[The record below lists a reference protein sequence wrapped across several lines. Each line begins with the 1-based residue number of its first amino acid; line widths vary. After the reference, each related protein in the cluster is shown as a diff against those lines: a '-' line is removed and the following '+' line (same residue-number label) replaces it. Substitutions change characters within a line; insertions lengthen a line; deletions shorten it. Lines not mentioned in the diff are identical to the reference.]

1 MEPFPSTGFTMR
13 ADLSPLSPDGFPPL
27 SMDGATVRPTRGGER
42 SGHKGRIVVIDADR
56 RAASGTAAWLCTQ
69 GWHASAAGS
78 IEEARGLVAR
88 GRCDA
93 WVVVGMAT
101 ARGAHAVRQGL
112 PPRHAG
118 TALVAIL
125 PPQAD
130 ATGWDVAL
138 GFPAADDLLLE
149 ALARACRAEQ
159 RSANPAPVRDA
170 AQAPIQAPVQAP
182 ISVPAAILGADP
194 SFLRVLDVARRV
206 ADTGVTILVT
216 GESGTGKSLLAREI
230 HTISQRR
237 AGRFVEVAC
246 GSLPESLLESE
257 LFGHVAGAFTGAT
270 VDREGRFAQ
279 ADGGTIFLDE
289 IATATPGLQVKLL
302 RVLQNLEFEPVG
314 GGTTR
319 KVDARL
325 ILATHED
332 LEALVAVG
340 RFRADLFWRI
350 NVVTIEMPSLRD
362 RRSDIPLLAGHF
374 LGRAAARAGRPV
386 HGFTPA
392 ALAALL
398 AHDWPGNVRELEHA
412 VERGVYLGTSSVI
425 DVGDLP
431 PAVVAAGAVL
441 REPRGA
447 GALRQSL
454 AVPERQLILEALE
467 RHAWRRDAAA
477 RALGIN
483 RTTLYKKAK
492 RLGLDLSALPT
503 GG

>member
-1 MEPFPSTGFTMR
+1 VEPFPSTGFTMR
-13 ADLSPLSPDGFPPL
+13 ADFFSASPAAFTPLTADDSP
-27 SMDGATVRPTRGGER
+27 AVRTMRGGER
-42 SGHKGRIVVIDADR
+42 SGQRGRIVVIDADR

-78 IEEARGLVAR
+78 VEEARGLVAR

-93 WVVVGMAT
+93 WVVVGMA
-101 ARGAHAVRQGL
+101 ASRGALAVRQGL

-125 PPQAD
+125 PPQSD
-130 ATGWDVAL
+130 ASGWDVAL

-149 ALARACRAEQ
+149 ALARACRAPGFE
-159 RSANPAPVRDA
+159 AVAAPALPPAPEA
-170 AQAPIQAPVQAP
+170 T
-182 ISVPAAILGADP
+182 PAAILGADE
-194 SFLRVLDVARRV
+194 SIRRVLDVARRV
-206 ADTGVTILVT
+206 ADTGVTILIT

-230 HTISQRR
+230 HAISQRR
-237 AGRFVEVAC
+237 TGRFVEVAC

-314 GGTTR
+314 GGATR
-319 KVDARL
+319 KVDTRL
-325 ILATHED
+325 VLATHED
-332 LEALVAVG
+332 LSALVAAG

-350 NVVTIEMPSLRD
+350 NVVTIEMPALRD
-362 RRSDIPLLAGHF
+362 RRSDIPVLAGHF
-374 LGRAAARAGRPV
+374 LARAAARAVRPV
-386 HGFTPA
+386 DRFTPA
-392 ALAALL
+392 ALEALV
-398 AHDWPGNVRELEHA
+398 AHAWPGNVRELEHA
-412 VERGVYLGTSSVI
+412 VERGVYLGTSSAV

-431 PAVVAAGAVL
+431 PAVVAAGAT
-441 REPRGA
+441 RPEPRGA

-454 AVPERQLILEALE
+454 AVPERQLILEALK

-477 RALGIN
+477 KALGIN

-492 RLGLDLSALPT
+492 RLGLDLSALPA

>member
-1 MEPFPSTGFTMR
+1 MR
-13 ADLSPLSPDGFPPL
+13 ADLSPLSPLPPL
-27 SMDGATVRPTRGGER
+27 SPSESFPLASGGRGVRTTRGGER
-42 SGHKGRIVVIDADR
+42 SGHRGRIVVIDADR
-56 RAASGTAAWLCTQ
+56 RAASGTAAWLCSQ

-78 IEEARGLVAR
+78 VEEARGLVAR

-93 WVVVGMAT
+93 WVVVGMAA
-101 ARGAHAVRQGL
+101 ARGALAVRQGL

-130 ATGWDVAL
+130 ASGWDVAL
-138 GFPAADDLLLE
+138 GFPAADDLLLD
-149 ALARACRAEQ
+149 ALARACRAPGFEAVAV
-159 RSANPAPVRDA
+159 SAQP
-170 AQAPIQAPVQAP
+170 P
-182 ISVPAAILGADP
+182 ISAPDASPAAILGADV
-194 SFLRVLDVARRV
+194 SIRRVLDVARRV

-230 HTISQRR
+230 HAISQRR
-237 AGRFVEVAC
+237 TGRFVEVAC

-314 GGTTR
+314 GGATR
-319 KVDARL
+319 KVDTRL

-332 LEALVAVG
+332 LSALVAAG

-350 NVVTIEMPSLRD
+350 NVVTIEMPALRN

-374 LGRAAARAGRPV
+374 LARAAARAGRPV
-386 HGFTPA
+386 DGFTPA
-392 ALAALL
+392 ALAALV

-412 VERGVYLGTSSVI
+412 VERGVYLGTSSAV

-431 PAVVAAGAVL
+431 PAVVAAGAI
-441 REPRGA
+441 RPEPRGE

-454 AVPERQLILEALE
+454 ALPERQLILEALE
-467 RHAWRRDAAA
+467 RHAWRRDVAA

-492 RLGLDLSALPT
+492 RLGLDLSTLPA

>member
-1 MEPFPSTGFTMR
+1 MR
-13 ADLSPLSPDGFPPL
+13 ADLSSASRAAFSPSTADGPAER
-27 SMDGATVRPTRGGER
+27 MTRGGER
-42 SGHKGRIVVIDADR
+42 SGHRGRVVVIDADR

-78 IEEARGLVAR
+78 VDEARGLVAR

-93 WVVVGMAT
+93 WVVVGMA
-101 ARGAHAVRQGL
+101 ADRGAEAVRHAL

-125 PPQAD
+125 PPHMNAS
-130 ATGWDVAL
+130 GWDAAL
-138 GFPAADDLLLE
+138 GFPAADDLLLD
-149 ALARACRAEQ
+149 ALAQACRA
-159 RSANPAPVRDA
+159 PAPA
-170 AQAPIQAPVQAP
+170 
-182 ISVPAAILGADP
+182 SVPAPAPRVASHQAEAGILGADP
-194 SFLRVLDVARRV
+194 SIRRVLDVARRV
-206 ADTGVTILVT
+206 ADTGVTILLT

-230 HTISQRR
+230 HAISQRR
-237 AGRFVEVAC
+237 TGRFVEVAC

-279 ADGGTIFLDE
+279 ADGGSIFLDE

-314 GGTTR
+314 GGLTR

-332 LEALVAVG
+332 LSALVATG
-340 RFRADLFWRI
+340 QFRADLFWRI

-362 RRSDIPLLAGHF
+362 RRSDIPLLASHF
-374 LGRAAARAGRPV
+374 LTRAAARAGRPV
-386 HGFTPA
+386 AGFTPA
-392 ALAALL
+392 ALAALVS
-398 AHDWPGNVRELEHA
+398 HDWPGNVRELEHA
-412 VERGVYLGTSSVI
+412 VERGVYLGTSSSV

-431 PAVVAAGAVL
+431 PAVVAAGAVRL
-441 REPRGA
+441 EPRGE
-447 GALRQSL
+447 GVLRQSL
-454 AVPERQLILEALE
+454 AQPERQLILEALQ

>member
-1 MEPFPSTGFTMR
+1 MR
-13 ADLSPLSPDGFPPL
+13 ADLFPLSSAEFSPLPA
-27 SMDGATVRPTRGGER
+27 DGAAVRATRGGER
-42 SGHKGRIVVIDADR
+42 SGHRGRVVVIDADR

-78 IEEARGLVAR
+78 VEEARGVVAR

-93 WVVVGMAT
+93 WIVVGMAA
-101 ARGAHAVRQGL
+101 ARGASAVRQGL

-118 TALVAIL
+118 TALVAVL
-125 PPQAD
+125 PSQMD
-130 ATGWDVAL
+130 ASGWDVAL
-138 GFPAADDLLLE
+138 GLPAADDLLLD
-149 ALARACRAEQ
+149 ALARACRAP
-159 RSANPAPVRDA
+159 RPASVPT
-170 AQAPIQAPVQAP
+170 PVQAP
-182 ISVPAAILGADP
+182 TQMPISAGAVILGGDP
-194 SFLRVLDVARRV
+194 SIRRVLDVARRV

-230 HTISQRR
+230 HAMSQRR

-246 GSLPESLLESE
+246 GSLSESLLESE

-270 VDREGRFAQ
+270 GDREGRFAQ

-314 GGTTR
+314 GGATR

-332 LEALVAVG
+332 LAALVGAG

-374 LGRAAARAGRPV
+374 LARAAVRAGRAV
-386 HGFTPA
+386 EGFTPA
-392 ALAALL
+392 ALAALI

-412 VERGVYLGTSSVI
+412 VERGVYLGTSNTV

-431 PAVVAAGAVL
+431 AAVVAAGAVRL
-441 REPRGA
+441 EPRGE

-492 RLGLDLSALPT
+492 RLGLDLSTLPA

>member
-13 ADLSPLSPDGFPPL
+13 ADFFSASPAEFTPLTADGP
-27 SMDGATVRPTRGGER
+27 AVRTTRGGER
-42 SGHKGRIVVIDADR
+42 SGQRGRVVVIDADR

-78 IEEARGLVAR
+78 VEEARGLVAR

-93 WVVVGMAT
+93 WVVVGMAA
-101 ARGAHAVRQGL
+101 ARGAVAVRQGL

-118 TALVAIL
+118 TSLVAIL

-130 ATGWDVAL
+130 ASGWDVAL

-149 ALARACRAEQ
+149 ALARACRAPEFE
-159 RSANPAPVRDA
+159 AVALPGLPPTPAPGAD
-170 AQAPIQAPVQAP
+170 
-182 ISVPAAILGADP
+182 PAAILGTDE
-194 SFLRVLDVARRV
+194 SIRRVLDVARRV
-206 ADTGVTILVT
+206 ADTGVTILIT

-230 HTISQRR
+230 HAISQRR
-237 AGRFVEVAC
+237 TGRFVEVAC

-319 KVDARL
+319 KVDTRL
-325 ILATHED
+325 VLATHED
-332 LEALVAVG
+332 LSALVAAG

-350 NVVTIEMPSLRD
+350 NVVTIEMPALRN

-374 LGRAAARAGRPV
+374 LARAAARAGRPV
-386 HGFTPA
+386 DGFTPA
-392 ALAALL
+392 ALAALV
-398 AHDWPGNVRELEHA
+398 AHAWPGNVRELEHA
-412 VERGVYLGTSSVI
+412 VERGVYLGTSSAV

-431 PAVVAAGAVL
+431 PAVVAAGAIRL
-441 REPRGA
+441 EPRGE

-454 AVPERQLILEALE
+454 AVPERQLILEALKH
-467 RHAWRRDAAA
+467 HAWRRDAAA

-492 RLGLDLSALPT
+492 RLGLDLSSLPA